1 MVPVGAVLPIDG
13 VVAAGVVR
21 ALHPD
26 LAQVAVPALAFRL
39 RVGNDDGDSREKF
52 ARLHQGK
59 GMWATTLNQSDSVMP
74 EI

>member
-1 MVPVGAVLPIDG
+1 MSNVLLGGEVVRVAGVLVVDG

-52 ARLHQGK
+52 ARLH
-59 GMWATTLNQSDSVMP
+59 
-74 EI
+74 